1 MHITKGDVVWKV
13 WGAKMICVI
22 YAFYQ
27 TEEGILVERAINKAY
42 IYNKAKQAIVS
53 LLAKHMFMSKYC
65 GVDIVWIV

>member
-1 MHITKGDVVWKV
+1 MHVPQVVEVWKV

-27 TEEGILVERAINKAY
+27 TEEGILVERVINKAY
-42 IYNKAKQAIVS
+42 IYNKARQTIVS

-65 GVDIVWIV
+65 GVDTVWTV

>member
-1 MHITKGDVVWKV
+1 MESLGSKKI
-13 WGAKMICVI
+13 ICVI

-27 TEEGILVERAINKAY
+27 TEEGVLVERVINKAY

-65 GVDIVWIV
+65 GVNTVWIV

>member
-13 WGAKMICVI
+13 WGAKIICVI

-27 TEEGILVERAINKAY
+27 TEEGTLVECAINKAY

-65 GVDIVWIV
+65 GVDTVWTV